1 MMRQVFCNVGVM
13 SLAAAIALV
22 AGAGC
27 ASDEASKGRARVRIG
42 SAEWRVELVLTP
54 EARELGMGGRTS
66 VPEGTGMLF
75 VHPSPGHYGVWMKDC
90 HVPLDV
96 AFISKN
102 LIVVNIRTMDVE
114 DDPANPRI
122 PYPSEYPVSYL
133 LEVPAGAFARAGVQ
147 VRDHVELL
155 GPARDAIKAAR

>member
-1 MMRQVFCNVGVM
+1 MMRQDFSNTALM
-13 SLAAAIALV
+13 SLAMAIALA

-27 ASDEASKGRARVRIG
+27 ASEEAPTGPAKVRIG
-42 SAEWRVELVLTP
+42 STEWRVELALTP

-66 VPEGTGMLF
+66 APEGTGMLF
-75 VHPSPGHYGVWMKDC
+75 VHPSPGYYGVWMKDC

-96 AFISKN
+96 AFISRN
-102 LIVVNIRTMDVE
+102 LIVVSIRTMDVE

-122 PYPSEYPVSYL
+122 TYQSEHPVSYY
-133 LEVPAGAFARAGVQ
+133 LEVPAGAFARANVHIGN
-147 VRDHVELL
+147 HVELL